1 MFYYC
6 GSLLSLPDISKW
18 NTYKVENMSHMF
30 DECISLISIPN
41 VSKWNTNNLIYTAR
55 IFYNCISLLILSDYF
70 ISKYDEHEDYDFE
83 NFEVVG
89 DIYLKSL
96 IEKSDDSTSTL

>member
-1 MFYYC
+1 
-6 GSLLSLPDISKW
+6 
-18 NTYKVENMSHMF
+18 MSHMF
-30 DECISLISIPN
+30 DECISLISIPD

-70 ISKYDEHEDYDFE
+70 IFKYDEHEDYDFE
-83 NFEVVG
+83 NFEDIR

-96 IEKSDDSTSTL
+96 IKKSDDSTNIL